1 MALVLAGTMLA
12 IVNAAGA
19 AGRIFWGWLADRL
32 ASGSAALILNGAI
45 GIAGALA
52 TAALAPHWPLA
63 LTAAA
68 GALFGFCVLGW
79 NGVVMAVIVRRSPA
93 NAVAYATGGTLSITW
108 SVAVLSCWRIML
120 TMFSGLSTYPAA
132 SAFARSKPRID
143 LARWACQRRAARVQ
157 RDRCRADRW

>member
-12 IVNAAGA
+12 LVNAAGA

-52 TAALAPHWPLA
+52 TAAIAPHWPLA

-93 NAVAYATGGTLSITW
+93 DAVAYATGGTLSITYVGIVLGPALFALLHD
-108 SVAVLSCWRIML
+108 VA
-120 TMFSGLSTYPAA
+120 GLSYAA
-132 SAFARSKPRID
+132 GFALLGIVIVAGIGCLA
-143 LARWACQRRAARVQ
+143 LARRAV
-157 RDRCRADRW
+157 